1 MDSIDKAIKMME
13 EFDKRNAELAEQLAK
28 QIAEL
33 TAQIQSITDILR
45 IKHIVENDKPDA
57 R

>member
-13 EFDKRNAELAEQLAK
+13 EFDQRNAELAEQLAK

-45 IKHIVENDKPDA
+45 IKHIVENDTPDA

>member
-1 MDSIDKAIKMME
+1 MDKINEAIKMME

-33 TAQIQSITDILR
+33 TAQIQSITDIIT
-45 IKHIVENDKPDA
+45 IKQIVENDTPDA

>member
-28 QIAEL
+28 EIAEL

-45 IKHIVENDKPDA
+45 IKHIVENDKRDA
-57 R
+57 G